1 MNTRQ
6 PGETTPTQTQ
16 GPSFMGMVINLAA
29 ITAAMTASSVIGAEI
44 NSFLNEDDQ
53 FELLV
58 SVKNIF
64 ESME

>member
-1 MNTRQ
+1 MNTTQ
-6 PGETTPTQTQ
+6 PGETAPTQTQ
-16 GPSFMGMVINLAA
+16 SQSFTGMLINLGA

-53 FELLV
+53 FMLLE
-58 SVKNIF
+58 SIEDIF